1 MYKTCYQLITVNKLC
16 DLTVVRCTVLCAV
29 VGVGLSRYAPAPAS
43 GDLKSHREL
52 SDWRSPPTLVMR
64 VIVLQQYT
72 KFEIHR
78 PSRSEDMAD
87 FRSRPSAA
95 W

>member
-1 MYKTCYQLITVNKLC
+1 MHKTCYQLITVNKLC
-16 DLTVVRCTVLCAV
+16 
-29 VGVGLSRYAPAPAS
+29 GLYSGRGASRYAPTPAS
-43 GDLKSHREL
+43 GDLKSLREI
-52 SDWRSPPTLVMR
+52 SDWRSPPMSVMR
-64 VIVLQQYT
+64 VIVLHQYT

-78 PSRSEDMAD
+78 PSFSEDMAD